1 MSKKM
6 RVYELAKELNIN
18 DNKLIIEFLA
28 SHNIPLKSSSN
39 NLEEEHI
46 KLVKDHFENI
56 LNLKEDAEKTSE
68 KVKPSTVRKTKPK
81 DSSTKTNDTTAS
93 LESLKSEKDSIQK
106 DNNSSKTN
114 NKTSK
119 ESVTIKA
126 KRKNESVLSEP
137 DKVSTAVETN
147 NISFES
153 EISKGSD
160 IKDDDKINYSEPPKL
175 ISASVK
181 EKILVKNQI
190 LRDKLS
196 TTVKQKEKVSVKDG
210 ETGTEVHQ
218 VRTGKIKKSFQSYQH
233 PVSKDENDNEVTS
246 ELQKRKIKESGSN
259 TDLRKVKEDSGQ
271 TSSSN
276 DKKSHNFSDRN
287 NDRHDRHERKDNRE
301 RDNDRKPSYDR
312 PSSVNP
318 SVAPVPVSTDSQDKS
333 KKDKDKKSKKDRAS
347 DYKRK
352 QAEEESKLLAKAMAS
367 KKKKKDDKKQEVV
380 EEELSTEIEIFD
392 GMNVKDLA
400 DKLRLKET
408 EIIRDLFMKGMM
420 VTVNQ
425 TLDRELVEKI
435 VLEKGFTIK
444 EELSKEDEILEMKL
458 EEMAQDES
466 TLEVRPPVVTIM
478 GHVDHGKTSL
488 LDAIRKTKVTESEA
502 GGITQHIGA
511 YQVNVHNRLITFLD
525 TPGHEAFTAMRARG
539 ARSTDIAVLVVAA
552 DDGIMPQT
560 IEAINHAKAASVP
573 IIVAINK
580 IDKPDSNPE
589 RVKQQLSEHDLI
601 PEDWGGTT
609 VMVEVSAR
617 ARKNLDELLEMIILT
632 ADLQDIRSNPNKP
645 AQGVII
651 ESKLDKGKGPVATI
665 LVQAGT
671 LKIGDNFVI
680 GTVYGK
686 VRAMF
691 DYHGHQVKAAAPST
705 PVQIIG
711 CSAVPVAG
719 ELFKVVGSDKEARD
733 IAEKAQFAEK
743 EKSLSPVRTLNL
755 ESLSEQVA
763 EGKLKELNLV
773 IKADVQGS
781 AEALEQ
787 SLSKVNV
794 EDVKLRIIHS
804 AVGDVT
810 ETDVTLAAASS
821 GIIIAFNV
829 RVDTKVREMAERE
842 SIDVRSYNII
852 YRVIEDVQK
861 ALEGMLEP
869 EMEEVTIGKVQ
880 VRAIFTVGKTNVIA
894 GCYVTEGKVTRNSTI
909 KVLRDNKVIHTGK
922 IGSLKRF
929 KDDVK
934 EVLTGFECGISL
946 DRYNDILEN
955 DIFEASVVQAKSR

>member
-6 RVYELAKELNIN
+6 RVHELAKELNL
-18 DNKLIIEFLA
+18 DSNKLVLEFLA
-28 SHNIPLKSSSN
+28 NQGITKTASS

-46 KLVKDHFENI
+46 QLVKVHFENL
-56 LNLKEDAEKTSE
+56 LNLKSETQKTSD
-68 KVKPSTVRKTKPK
+68 KIKPSVVKKSKPK
-81 DSSTKTNDTTAS
+81 
-93 LESLKSEKDSIQK
+93 ESLTTQEEENEQSESAKDLIQK

-114 NKTSK
+114 SK
-119 ESVTIKA
+119 SLKENVTIKA
-126 KRKNESVLSEP
+126 KRKNESVLSESE
-137 DKVSTAVETN
+137 KVSEAVEKN

-160 IKDDDKINYSEPPKL
+160 IKDNDQVRYSEPPKL

-196 TTVKQKEKVSVKDG
+196 ATIKQKEKVSVKDG
-210 ETGTEVHQ
+210 ESGTEVHQ
-218 VRTGKIKKSFQSYQH
+218 VRTGKIKKAFESYQH
-233 PVSKDENDNEVTS
+233 PVSKDEGENEVTS
-246 ELQKRKIKESGSN
+246 ELQKRKIKEFGSN
-259 TDLRKVKEDSGQ
+259 TDLRKVKEESSQ
-271 TSSSN
+271 PSSSG
-276 DKKSHNFSDRN
+276 
-287 NDRHDRHERKDNRE
+287 ERRPNSERSDNRPDR
-301 RDNDRKPSYDR
+301 RDNDRR
-312 PSSVNP
+312 PHSERPDNRPQSTT
-318 SVAPVPVSTDSQDKS
+318 APAPVSTDSQDRS
-333 KKDKDKKSKKDRAS
+333 KKDKDKKSKKDNRAS

-435 VLEKGFTIK
+435 VLEKGFTVK
-444 EELSKEDEILEMKL
+444 EAASKEDEILEMKL
-458 EEMAQDES
+458 EEMSQDES
-466 TLEVRPPVVTIM
+466 TLELRPPVVTIM

-488 LDAIRKTKVTESEA
+488 LDAIRKTKVTDSEA

-511 YQVNVHNRLITFLD
+511 YQVNVNNRLITFLD

-539 ARSTDIAVLVVAA
+539 AKSTDIAVLVVAA

-580 IDKPDSNPE
+580 IDKPDANPE

-617 ARKNLDELLEMIILT
+617 ARKNLDELLEMILLT
-632 ADLQDIRSNPNKP
+632 ADIQDIRSNPNKA

-680 GTVYGK
+680 GTVHGK

-691 DYHGHQVKAAAPST
+691 NYLGTQVKEAPPSA

-711 CSAVPVAG
+711 CSSVPLAG
-719 ELFKVVGSDKEARD
+719 ELLKVVGSDKEARD

-763 EGKLKELNLV
+763 EGKIKELNLV

-787 SLSKVNV
+787 SLSKINV

-829 RVDTKVREMAERE
+829 RVDAKVREMAEKE

-869 EMEEVTIGKVQ
+869 ELEEVTIGKVQ
-880 VRAIFTVGKTNVIA
+880 VRAIFTVGKTHVIA

-922 IGSLKRF
+922 ISSLKRF

-946 DRYNDILEN
+946 DRFNDILEN
-955 DIFEASVVQAKSR
+955 DVFEASVIQTKTK